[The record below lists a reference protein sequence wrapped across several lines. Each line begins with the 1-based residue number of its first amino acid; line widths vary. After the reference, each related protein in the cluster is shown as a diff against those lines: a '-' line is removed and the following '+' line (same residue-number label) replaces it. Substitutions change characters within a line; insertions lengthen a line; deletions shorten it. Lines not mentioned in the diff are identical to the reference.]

1 MPGTDTEAKSTSWT
15 VAEQF
20 VEERIKLQSNSRIA
34 LALRNAKIHRP
45 ALYLS
50 AKKSFEKALDRATVK
65 TVSGNS
71 INRSA
76 AKKEMIAGLKK
87 VRLSQTEK
95 KIPTIVSHTCA
106 SGSGGKDAGSKLDS
120 SKLRCSC
127 VITQSDASPENPLG
141 KNIKGDLDKSDKTV
155 VLNTV
160 NVKPWEN
167 DVIKTASV
175 AESLRGDAERE
186 RRIDRNISRLMSLL
200 QERNERRHNDLGN
213 YSSEKMN
220 GNGTQL
226 CEDDGDTTQ
235 HAGQKLLKPGRL
247 VYSDGSFPRV
257 GNLDK
262 CCLSGVLTISSK
274 MPSNPWC
281 FHRLPPIDRIQEN
294 RKKSNLERNFASYRL
309 PAMAKDCH
317 LCKECQHAVKQVSR
331 HDGDEMESEHL
342 TRLKDKLKLKECS
355 FLRKELKIVDETS
368 KDLRLEHDNL
378 SPSELDDQPKLVKLG
393 EVVSLPKLYMSHH
406 STTFDNHEKERKA
419 RTNLTLDSHRI
430 SDISSSATKQSCHKL
445 SKVERMN
452 STNSSRNKS
461 IANKKS
467 AKLSISKESASAKK
481 CKRSKGLPTH
491 TDHQRSFM
499 TPLRGFI
506 PHCSEF
512 PESPLLWRENTGV
525 QEEEI
530 INEDSKEGRV
540 ETGIK

>member
-1 MPGTDTEAKSTSWT
+1 MPGTVTEAKSTSWT

-20 VEERIKLQSNSRIA
+20 VEERIKLQSNSRVA

-65 TVSGNS
+65 TVNGNS
-71 INRSA
+71 INSSA
-76 AKKEMIAGLKK
+76 TKKEMITGLKK

-95 KIPTIVSHTCA
+95 KISTIVSHTCA
-106 SGSGGKDAGSKLDS
+106 RGSGGKDTESKQDS

-127 VITQSDASPENPLG
+127 VIAQSDASSENPLG
-141 KNIKGDLDKSDKTV
+141 KSAKGDLDKSDKTV

-186 RRIDRNISRLMSLL
+186 RRIDRNISRLISLL
-200 QERNERRHNDLGN
+200 QECDERRHNDLGN
-213 YSSEKMN
+213 YSSEKIN

-226 CEDDGDTTQ
+226 CEDDGDTAQ
-235 HAGQKLLKPGRL
+235 HVGQKLPKPGRL

-257 GNLDK
+257 DNLDK

-274 MPSNPWC
+274 MPPNPWC
-281 FHRLPPIDRIQEN
+281 FHRLPPIGRIQEN
-294 RKKSNLERNFASYRL
+294 RKKSNLEKNFAGYRL

-317 LCKECQHAVKQVSR
+317 LCKECQKADKQMSR

-342 TRLKDKLKLKECS
+342 TRLKDRLKLKERS
-355 FLRKELKIVDETS
+355 FLRKELKVVDKTYPV
-368 KDLRLEHDNL
+368 LRLENANL
-378 SPSELDDQPKLVKLG
+378 FPSELDDQSKPAKLG

-406 STTFDNHEKERKA
+406 STTFDNHEKGRKA

-430 SDISSSATKQSCHKL
+430 SGICSSATKQSCQKL
-445 SKVERMN
+445 AKVERMS
-452 STNSSRNKS
+452 STNSSRDKS

-467 AKLSISKESASAKK
+467 AKLSLSKESASAK
-481 CKRSKGLPTH
+481 RSERFKGLPTH
-491 TDHQRSFM
+491 TDHQRNLM
-499 TPLRGFI
+499 TPLRGFT

-525 QEEEI
+525 Q
-530 INEDSKEGRV
+530 
-540 ETGIK
+540 